1 MTADATAR
9 SFPRPSRLAE
19 ILDVLEAAGSDP
31 KLVGPEVTSEVLVT
45 GVAYDSRKVG
55 RGDVFFAI
63 VGEKTDGHLYI
74 EDAVRAGAAA
84 VVVEREHFSETGGD
98 LPEGA
103 LAVVVEDTRT
113 AMGVV
118 ASHVYGN
125 PSASDLTV
133 VGVTGT
139 NGKTTTTYLI
149 ASIFEA
155 AGIPAGVIGTVEV
168 RYGSVSYPASR
179 TTPESADLQRL
190 LAQMVAA
197 GVKACAM
204 EVSSH
209 ALALKRVE
217 GCRFAAS
224 VFTNLSQDH
233 LDFHRSMREYFEAK
247 AKLFESSRSQAAAV
261 NVSDPWGRE
270 LAGRLKIPAV
280 TFGRASDAATLW
292 AENVSV
298 RPDRTSFVL
307 VEGLGKVARRHKVDL
322 PLAGAFQV
330 WNALAAAAAARA
342 LGVATDA
349 VVEGLASAPPVPGR
363 FERVDRGQD
372 FLALVDYAHT
382 PDSVRSVLESA
393 RSIARGTGGRVIVV
407 VGCGGDRD
415 KAKRPLMGKAAVEG
429 ADLAVFTSDNP
440 RSEDPLEII
449 AQMLEGVEGS
459 RGCGRYLVE
468 PDRRK
473 AIELAV
479 SVARP
484 GDVLVVAGKGHETGQ
499 VFKTETVPFDD
510 REVLAQALESA
521 GDPARKPEA
530 QRW

>member
-1 MTADATAR
+1 MTTDAAAR
-9 SFPRPSRLAE
+9 DFPRPSRLGE
-19 ILDVLEAAGSDP
+19 LLEVLAATGSDP
-31 KLVGPEVTSEVLVT
+31 KLVGPEVASEVMVT
-45 GVAYDSRKVG
+45 GVAYDSRKVR

-63 VGEKTDGHLYI
+63 VGEKTDGHLYLA
-74 EDAVRAGAAA
+74 EAARAGAAA
-84 VVVEREHFSETGGD
+84 VVVERERFCGTGGH

-103 LAVVVEDTRT
+103 VAVMVEDTRT

-118 ASHVYGN
+118 ASHIYGN

-149 ASIFEA
+149 SSIFEA
-155 AGIPAGVIGTVEV
+155 AGIPAGVLGTVEV

-190 LAQMVAA
+190 LAEMVAA

-247 AKLFESSRSQAAAV
+247 AQLFESNRSQAAAV
-261 NVSDPWGRE
+261 NIADSWGRE
-270 LAGRLKIPAV
+270 LAGRLDIPVV
-280 TFGRASDAATLW
+280 TFGRATDGADLW
-292 AENVSV
+292 AEEVSI

-307 VEGLGKVARRHKVDL
+307 VEGAVNLVRRHRVEL

-330 WNALAAAAAARA
+330 WNALAAAAVARA
-342 LGVATDA
+342 LGLATYA
-349 VVEGLASAPPVPGR
+349 IVEGLASAPPVPGR

-372 FLALVDYAHT
+372 FLAVVDYAHT

-393 RSIARGTGGRVIVV
+393 RNIAQGTGGRVIVV

-415 KAKRPLMGKAAVEG
+415 KSKRPLMGKAAVEG
-429 ADLAVFTSDNP
+429 ADLAIFTSDNP

-449 AQMLEGVEGS
+449 AQILEGVLGS
-459 RGCGRYLVE
+459 QSGGRYLVE

-479 SVARP
+479 SEARP

-510 REVLAQALESA
+510 REVLARALESA
-521 GDPARKPEA
+521 GDPARRPEA
-530 QRW
+530 EGW